1 MSNKIR
7 IGVLMGG
14 SSAEREISYRSANNI
29 VSALDTDKYTVSC
42 YDIPINDSSWI
53 ERLLS
58 DRPDI
63 VLIALHGGKGENGC
77 VQGVLSC
84 LGIPFVGSGVTA
96 SALCMDKA
104 LCKTVMESAHIPV
117 IEGFCVRRGST
128 VPNPTIDESAART
141 GYPLIVKPNNGGSS
155 LGIAIVNNADELN
168 GAINSIFEKFD
179 DDALVEKY
187 ISGREV
193 TCAVIE
199 GESEPEVISVLDINK
214 SGGIFDYKAKYEDK
228 EWSGGISNLP
238 PYMQATIKGI
248 AKKAFALLGCRGY
261 ACVDMILVEEQVY
274 VIEVNTLPGMTAQSL
289 IPNAVKALGME
300 LGLGSFIDR
309 LIEKELGLGLG
320 DNNE

>member
-7 IGVLMGG
+7 IGILMGG
-14 SSAEREISYRSANNI
+14 NSAEREISYRSANNI

-42 YDIPINDSSWI
+42 CDIPINDSSWV
-53 ERLLS
+53 ERLS
-58 DRPDI
+58 MDRPDI
-63 VLIALHGGKGENGC
+63 VLIALHGGRGENGS

-104 LCKTVMESAHIPV
+104 LCKTVMQSAHIPV

-128 VPNPTIDESAART
+128 DSDENAARI

-155 LGIAIVNNADELN
+155 LGIAIVNNAEELN
-168 GAINSIFEKFD
+168 AAVKNIFEKFD

-300 LGLGSFIDR
+300 LGSFIDR
-309 LIEKELGLGLG
+309 LIEKEIGLGLG
-320 DNNE
+320 ENNE